1 MHTSFNAYEGF
12 LILLFAA
19 LFSPG
24 SSNQRYNLIVVDPP
38 WENGCVRQKE
48 A

>member
-1 MHTSFNAYEGF
+1 MLARDSLFCW
-12 LILLFAA
+12 FAA
-19 LFSPG
+19 FFHSG
-24 SSNQRYNLIVVDPP
+24 SSDEGYNLIVVDPP